1 MDEGERCLFV
11 LVYICVTIGIGKT
24 IRHFFFN
31 LFLYIHHV
39 FVISTL
45 PLVSTSHS
53 LFLFPNLLDIGDI
66 LFTTITTTTQYP
78 TLVADAFDLG
88 GYTLLAIFT
97 GFVVSRQQ
105 PQQMMSWYLP
115 FKILLIS
122 TIVSII
128 SLPIALLLEDPSQ
141 SKSVT

>member
-1 MDEGERCLFV
+1 MLGLLMGCCVLQMAHVAGVVVLSKAVGMGSMFV
-11 LVYICVTIGIGKT
+11 WGLAFSIPFYI
-24 IRHFFFN
+24 
-31 LFLYIHHV
+31 
-39 FVISTL
+39 
-45 PLVSTSHS
+45 PPS
-53 LFLFPNLLDIGDI
+53 LFALRRGGRQSSA
-66 LFTTITTTTQYP
+66 TI
-78 TLVADAFDLG
+78 ADAFDLG

-128 SLPIALLLEDPSQ
+128 SLPIALFLEDPSQ
-141 SKSVT
+141 KRCSKPR